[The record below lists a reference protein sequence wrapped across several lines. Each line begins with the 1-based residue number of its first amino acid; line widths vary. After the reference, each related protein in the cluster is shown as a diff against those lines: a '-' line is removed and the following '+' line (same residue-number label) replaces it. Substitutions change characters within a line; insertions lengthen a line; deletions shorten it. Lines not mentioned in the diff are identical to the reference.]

1 MRRIR
6 TLFLLAFVCSLLAG
20 GVVAA
25 LAQEVSPVR
34 DSAGVLSLATQ
45 EDARALIQQVE
56 DRTGVQL
63 LVETR
68 HFLGGSDAQSYA
80 QRLLSEAKAPDDSLL
95 LLMVI
100 GEESY
105 ALAAGADADR
115 LLNREARDSLLS
127 TSFRSPYLARDY
139 DRALAT
145 LLTRAGDQLAAAA
158 GVPLQRDD
166 LFEGLDQQIT
176 VPQAATPTPQ
186 RKLRRIDLTQFDN
199 SIITD
204 PISPTQD
211 PTSARE
217 RARRQETGLSFGSV
231 VVIGFVL
238 YLVFGRKGRQDGR
251 GRGCGCGPL
260 GWIVGA
266 LGLSRLFG
274 WRK

>member
-1 MRRIR
+1 MKRFAV
-6 TLFLLAFVCSLLAG
+6 LMLCAFLLLAG
-20 GVVAA
+20 AA
-25 LAQEVSPVR
+25 PARAMEDAVEDLAY
-34 DSAGVLSLATQ
+34 VLSPDLVS
-45 EDARALIQQVE
+45 QV
-56 DRTGVQL
+56 RQL
-63 LVETR
+63 DDWLHNSLGLRLHIITR
-68 HFLGGSDAQSYA
+68 DFLGGTDAQVYVDE
-80 QRLLSEAKAPDDSLL
+80 LLALKHGEGSIIF
-95 LLMVI
+95 LMVI
-100 GEESY
+100 GEERY
-105 ALAAGADADR
+105 ALALGSKAATLVDGNRAEK
-115 LLNREARDSLLS
+115 LLNDVFREPFLK
-127 TSFRSPYLARDY
+127 ARDY

>member
-1 MRRIR
+1 MSRIR
-6 TLFLLAFVCSLLAG
+6 TLILLALVCSLLAG
-20 GVVAA
+20 GAA
-25 LAQEVSPVR
+25 AAQEVSPVR
-34 DSAGVLSLATQ
+34 DSAGVLSLSTQ
-45 EDARALIQQVE
+45 EDARALIGQVE
-56 DRTGVQL
+56 ARTDIQL

-68 HFLGGSDAQSYA
+68 HFLGGNDAQTYA
-80 QRLLSEAKAPDDSLL
+80 QRLLSEAKAPEDSLL

-105 ALAAGADADR
+105 ALAAGSNADR

-127 TSFRSPYLARDY
+127 SSFRSYYLARDY
-139 DRALAT
+139 DRALAAF
-145 LLTRAGDQLAAAA
+145 LTRAGDQLAAAA
-158 GVPLQRDD
+158 GMPLQRDD
-166 LFEGLDQQIT
+166 LFEELDQT
-176 VPQAATPTPQ
+176 ATTPPGATAAPE
-186 RKLRRIDLTQFDN
+186 RKLRRIDLTEFDN

-238 YLVFGRKGRQDGR
+238 YLVLGRKGGK
-251 GRGCGCGPL
+251 GGCGCGPL
-260 GWIVGA
+260 GWILGA